1 MLEDVSVVSPLR
13 TGRPGGDFSG
23 EEKMPSMFSMPCSS
37 RSFSFSV
44 MPVFLGPCQREQWTS
59 YCRGI
64 LPTVLEH
71 QCRRIDSLAIASFSQ
86 GSVLAPC
93 RVRMRFCL
101 RCRCC
106 RVVETE
112 LWTGRRE
119 EARIARVGVDSA
131 NGVELCVY
139 TAAVG
144 PCNEEDQECTSK
156 WSSTVDTLHSCL
168 FCSSQ
173 SMHVLTTLT

>member
-1 MLEDVSVVSPLR
+1 
-13 TGRPGGDFSG
+13 
-23 EEKMPSMFSMPCSS
+23 MPSMFSMPCSS

-101 RCRCC
+101 RCRCR

-112 LWTGRRE
+112 LRTGRRE
-119 EARIARVGVDSA
+119 EARIARVGRGWILRMELSCVFTLQRLARATRKIKSA
-131 NGVELCVY
+131 QSHW
-139 TAAVG
+139 AAR
-144 PCNEEDQECTSK
+144 
-156 WSSTVDTLHSCL
+156 WSSTVDTLHQCT
-168 FCSSQ
+168 SSLLSYRQ
-173 SMHVLTTLT
+173 VANTHLITFV